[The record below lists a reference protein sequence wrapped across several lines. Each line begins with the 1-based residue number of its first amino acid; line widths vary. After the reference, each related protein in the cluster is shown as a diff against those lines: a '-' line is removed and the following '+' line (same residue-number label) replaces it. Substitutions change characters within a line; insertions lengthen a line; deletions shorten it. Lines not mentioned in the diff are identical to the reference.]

1 MAHLQARPGMSSYNV
16 LIFQGKYNYSTT
28 IIIIICT
35 YIIFCVDENV
45 VEFEDDGVGSLVR
58 RWQHVR
64 EKLGTRGLSKCLKI
78 QGKWNNS
85 CVIFFCAEFL
95 LV

>member
-1 MAHLQARPGMSSYNV
+1 MCSGVS
-16 LIFQGKYNYSTT
+16 GKNITT
-28 IIIIICT
+28 APPLCT

-45 VEFEDDGVGSLVR
+45 VEFEDDGVGSLVG

-78 QGKWNNS
+78 QGNGII
-85 CVIFFCAEFL
+85 V
-95 LV
+95 V